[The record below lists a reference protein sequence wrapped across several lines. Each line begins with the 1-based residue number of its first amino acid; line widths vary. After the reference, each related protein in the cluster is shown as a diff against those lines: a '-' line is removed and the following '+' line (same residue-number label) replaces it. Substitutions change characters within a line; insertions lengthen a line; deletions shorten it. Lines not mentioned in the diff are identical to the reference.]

1 MMGGGSSRVG
11 SSISSLCS
19 GHRTRTQSR
28 SRRSGVPEW
37 CGCGCRPVLRW
48 SGTDSNPNKPFFGCP
63 NYNTSGK
70 RWCGLFV
77 WADTGQDEPV
87 EKPESYGD
95 NHEVKMNFDWRLGR
109 LEEDVRNQKLVNQL
123 LVLVVSVLIVLIVIL
138 YCKA

>member
-1 MMGGGSSRVG
+1 MGGGSTKAG
-11 SSISSLCS
+11 SSISSPCS
-19 GHRTRTQSR
+19 GHRTTTQSR
-28 SRRSGVPEW
+28 SKRSGVPEW
-37 CGCGCRPVLRW
+37 CGCGCQPVLRW
-48 SGTDSNPNKPFFGCP
+48 SGIDSNPNKSFFGCP

-77 WADTGQDEPV
+77 WTDTGKDEPV

-95 NHEVKMNFDWRLGR
+95 NHEVKMNFNWRFRR
-109 LEEDVRNQKLVNQL
+109 LEEDVRNKKLVNQL

>member
-1 MMGGGSSRVG
+1 MGGGSTRVG
-11 SSISSLCS
+11 SSISSPCS

-77 WADTGQDEPV
+77 WPDTEQDEPV

-109 LEEDVRNQKLVNQL
+109 LEKDVRNQKLVNQL
-123 LVLVVSVLIVLIVIL
+123 LVLVVSVSVVLIVIL

>member
-1 MMGGGSSRVG
+1 MMGGGNTRAG
-11 SSISSLCS
+11 SSISSPCS
-19 GHRTRTQSR
+19 GHRTRTQNR

-37 CGCGCRPVLRW
+37 CGCGCRPDLRW
-48 SGTDSNPNKPFFGCP
+48 SGIDSNPNKLFFSCP
-63 NYNTSGK
+63 NYN
-70 RWCGLFV
+70 V
-77 WADTGQDEPV
+77 NTGQDEPV

-109 LEEDVRNQKLVNQL
+109 LEEDVRNKKLVNQL

>member
-1 MMGGGSSRVG
+1 MGSGSTRAG
-11 SSISSLCS
+11 SSISSPCS
-19 GHRTRTQSR
+19 GHRMRTQSR

-48 SGTDSNPNKPFFGCP
+48 YGTDSNPNKPFFCCP
-63 NYNTSGK
+63 NYNSEK
-70 RWCGLFV
+70 RWYGLFV

-109 LEEDVRNQKLVNQL
+109 LEDVRNQKLVNQL
-123 LVLVVSVLIVLIVIL
+123 LVLVVSILIVLIVIL

>member
-1 MMGGGSSRVG
+1 MGGGSTRAG
-11 SSISSLCS
+11 SSISSPCS
-19 GHRTRTQSR
+19 GHRMRTQSR

-37 CGCGCRPVLRW
+37 CGCGCRPVL
-48 SGTDSNPNKPFFGCP
+48 
-63 NYNTSGK
+63 SGK

-87 EKPESYGD
+87 EKPKSYGD

-123 LVLVVSVLIVLIVIL
+123 LVLVVSVLIVLIIIL
-138 YCKA
+138 YSLNE